1 VPQLGNAVRDLSRL
15 ILRHEVRRRQP
26 EFDYGNKQIKAAPN
40 GKALLFNASW
50 PRSLPPRFL
59 FVGVSVA
66 SCCRN
71 GPPAGDPKRPFS
83 MVFLVIT
90 YSRVYRKIGEL
101 PL

>member
-50 PRSLPPRFL
+50 PRSLPPRIFSTVRFL
-59 FVGVSVA
+59 LSITA
-66 SCCRN
+66 E
-71 GPPAGDPKRPFS
+71 ALLFS
-83 MVFLVIT
+83 DRRANT
-90 YSRVYRKIGEL
+90 
-101 PL
+101 